1 MCALFTHPLGDR
13 LFDVFCTNDTFR
25 IFLANQPFYFTS
37 SQLTNKFPRAHTY
50 ETRLQGIMVS
60 NIQSKMITT
69 TAGASHKR
77 ELVIPQTGVLSF
89 R

>member
-13 LFDVFCTNDTFR
+13 LFDVFRTNDR